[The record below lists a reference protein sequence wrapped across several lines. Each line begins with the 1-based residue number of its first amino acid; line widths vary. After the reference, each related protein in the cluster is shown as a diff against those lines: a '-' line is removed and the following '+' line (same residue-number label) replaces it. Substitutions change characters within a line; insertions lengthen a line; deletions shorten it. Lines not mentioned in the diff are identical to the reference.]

1 MLELCRQNWGL
12 LSLFAFREIRVCAGP
27 LCKEWLI
34 FLENLIL
41 SKQNNGGA
49 EGMEYKAFLYF
60 SRNKYDKI
68 VYDLKGTQALN
79 NKYGM
84 REFW

>member
-1 MLELCRQNWGL
+1 M
-12 LSLFAFREIRVCAGP
+12 I
-27 LCKEWLI
+27 I
-34 FLENLIL
+34 IL
-41 SKQNNGGA
+41 SKQYERNICCFCLSKNNGGGG
-49 EGMEYKAFLYF
+49 GMEYKAFLYF

-79 NKYGM
+79 NKYGK

>member
-1 MLELCRQNWGL
+1 M
-12 LSLFAFREIRVCAGP
+12 
-27 LCKEWLI
+27 KETFVVSVYQKI
-34 FLENLIL
+34 MV
-41 SKQNNGGA
+41 GGG
-49 EGMEYKAFLYF
+49 GMEYKAFLYF